1 MSQCYF
7 SSGGTCVC
15 APGAQ
20 WGARVVLNAPS
31 SSKMGRRK
39 RLNWM
44 SRQSKIYY
52 IKWLTQ
58 NQCVCVRAF
67 SDVDECVNGSR
78 CVNGTCSNTEGSYI
92 CHCDA
97 GYRLEPT
104 DQTCQ
109 GKNLESKTICF
120 LYHPPPTSSLLIGL
134 LMCWLVGCAVCQI
147 LMSVLTWGRLF
158 VGFGPVRTHRA
169 LTNVRCPVHLAF
181 PEANTASAS
190 VSAHRH
196 QLQPWCHRLS
206 STQLAL
212 LYCTSPYSGSDQSCL
227 FVSCGLIIC

>member
-1 MSQCYF
+1 MTYSKPML
-7 SSGGTCVC
+7 CV
-15 APGAQ
+15 
-20 WGARVVLNAPS
+20 
-31 SSKMGRRK
+31 
-39 RLNWM
+39 
-44 SRQSKIYY
+44 
-52 IKWLTQ
+52 
-58 NQCVCVRAF
+58 VRAF

-78 CVNGTCSNTEGSYI
+78 CVNGTCSNTEGSYL

-134 LMCWLVGCAVCQI
+134 LVCWLVGCAVCQI

-169 LTNVRCPVHLAF
+169 LTNVRCPAHLAF
-181 PEANTASAS
+181 PEANTRLHRWAPTGTSFSRDVTALAPPS
-190 VSAHRH
+190 SHCCTAHLHILVLIRAV
-196 QLQPWCHRLS
+196 CLS
-206 STQLAL
+206 LVA
-212 LYCTSPYSGSDQSCL
+212 
-227 FVSCGLIIC
+227 